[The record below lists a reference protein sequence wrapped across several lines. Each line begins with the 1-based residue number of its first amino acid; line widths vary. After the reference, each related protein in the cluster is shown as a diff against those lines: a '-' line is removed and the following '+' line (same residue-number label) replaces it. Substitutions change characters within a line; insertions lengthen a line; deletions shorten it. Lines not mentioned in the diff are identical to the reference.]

1 MDPGA
6 QSAVRDR
13 MRIHLPTIVA
23 AALTAAAF
31 ATPGTAAAQEQDVAR
46 GSYPFFQRSLTI
58 AVNAN
63 VAGELQIVRARAAR
77 VDVAALASP
86 GVASFAMGGWRG
98 GELILTAAGAERA
111 VFIVTV
117 PERVYVS
124 VKTPAESRTLGA
136 FTPIQ
141 TIEWGGKDESS
152 LAPPPALQPTLP
164 HVRPDVDGY
173 YPIYGAGTVPTTVNI
188 PSLAAV
194 EHIDIHLRG
203 GSFRLGATR
212 PLQVSSGGG
221 DPLVIALAGDPLD
234 LLFELPAD
242 TRTFRIVAGGDVVLA
257 VQDGRVAQY
266 CTPAMAQDL
275 GENGVRIKLTPLRG
289 RLDCGPSLRQA
300 VSSR

>member
-1 MDPGA
+1 
-6 QSAVRDR
+6 
-13 MRIHLPTIVA
+13 MRIHHATIIA

-31 ATPGTAAAQEQDVAR
+31 AGTAPIAAQEQDVAR

-58 AVNAN
+58 AVNAT
-63 VAGELQIVRARAAR
+63 VPGELQIVRARAAR

-124 VKTPAESRTLGA
+124 VKTPAETRSLGA

-141 TIEWGGKDESS
+141 AMQWGGNDEASV
-152 LAPPPALQPTLP
+152 APLHEPQPTLP
-164 HVRPDVDGY
+164 HVRPDADGY
-173 YPIYGAGTVPTTVNI
+173 FPIYGAGTVPATVNI

-203 GSFRLGATR
+203 DSFRLGATR

-221 DPLVIALAGDPLD
+221 DQLVIALAGDPLD

-242 TRTFRIVAGGDVVLA
+242 TRSFRIVADGNIVLA
-257 VQDGRVAQY
+257 VQDGRVARF

-289 RLDCGPSLRQA
+289 RLDCAPSLRQA